1 MARPLSHKA
10 FLEGFPMGVVA
21 IARQKNGKYR
31 LIVSRPPNDPDPIL
45 ADAEKQL
52 YELVEDR
59 NAELTSKTKKK
70 PYDVDE
76 GDEDDED

>member
-1 MARPLSHKA
+1 MTRPLSHKA

-59 NAELTSKTKKK
+59 NAELTSSKTKKK
-70 PYDVDE
+70 PYDVD
-76 GDEDDED
+76 DEDDED